1 VVCATIAVMAKQA
14 VKSASS
20 SKPKTSKV
28 AKRPKPAKAAPR
40 ATPKAKAKT
49 AKATKTTKPTKPTK
63 PTKAT
68 KPTKTTRAMT
78 KAKAPQ
84 KPRKARA
91 TAAPISVSI
100 TMWEPVMPIE
110 RGERYEDPLLER
122 LEQAGLGAPGDGGG
136 TLQGKTGEIEQI
148 DFDVSITSLDAIPLI
163 VEQLEAAGAPR
174 GSVLRYED
182 TELAFGA
189 CEGIAIYLDG
199 VGQPAEVYAKTSAQ
213 ELVDQI
219 LAVAPTAEL
228 RGSWQG
234 PRETALYLY
243 ATRADA
249 LWQTIEPV
257 VRGYPLSRTARVVL
271 RHGSPANDPRELAPG
286 R

>member
-1 VVCATIAVMAKQA
+1 MAKQA
-14 VKSASS
+14 VKSARS
-20 SKPKTSKV
+20 SKTKTSKA

-40 ATPKAKAKT
+40 AKPAKPKPKAKPKAKSKATAKPKAKAKPT
-49 AKATKTTKPTKPTK
+49 AKP
-63 PTKAT
+63 
-68 KPTKTTRAMT
+68 
-78 KAKAPQ
+78 KAKAPRQ
-84 KPRKARA
+84 ARA
-91 TAAPISVSI
+91 TAARITVSI
-100 TMWEPVMPIE
+100 TMWEPVLPIE
-110 RGERYEDPLLER
+110 RGERYEDPLFER
-122 LEQAGLGAPGDGGG
+122 LEAAGLGGAGDGGG
-136 TLQGKTGEIEQI
+136 TLQSKTGEIEQI

-174 GSVLRYED
+174 GSLLRYED

-228 RGSWQG
+228 RDSWQG
-234 PRETALYLY
+234 PRETALYFY